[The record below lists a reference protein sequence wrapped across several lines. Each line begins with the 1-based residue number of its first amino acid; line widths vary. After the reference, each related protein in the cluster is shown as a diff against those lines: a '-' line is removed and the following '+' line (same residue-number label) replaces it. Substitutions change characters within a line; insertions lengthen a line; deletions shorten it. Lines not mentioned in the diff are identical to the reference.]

1 MSRIQPP
8 AFASEIFDLTMKG
21 LEAGL
26 KPQDLKYRG
35 ERTRLVIGDRN
46 VVREFVTVNP
56 GTGGGGGLTRI
67 GSDNLFMVYAHVA
80 HDCLVGHHTIFANG
94 ATLAGHVEVGD
105 WATIGAFSGVHQFC
119 RVGTHSFVGGYTV
132 VTKDV
137 LPYSKTVGNR
147 ACIYGVN
154 SLGLTRRG
162 FDPERMARYDRRK
175 IAHLLQD
182 PGIVRNRQ
190 KVNAAIGNARAFL
203 EFQER
208 GASFGDFLWGFVGG
222 APKQY
227 RRRAVRDLPARSR
240 ESDAMSAALVQRG
253 FRFVGPTICYAFM
266 QAVGMVNDH
275 LVTCFRHAEV
285 ERLSRAAR

>member
-1 MSRIQPP
+1 MIRRCWAGDDDPLMLAYHDAEWGVP
-8 AFASEIFDLTMKG
+8 LRGDRDLFAKLVLDGFQ
-21 LEAGL
+21 AGL
-26 KPQDLKYRG
+26 SWR
-35 ERTRLVIGDRN
+35 VILHKRA
-46 VVREFVTVNP
+46 RF
-56 GTGGGGGLTRI
+56 
-67 GSDNLFMVYAHVA
+67 
-80 HDCLVGHHTIFANG
+80 
-94 ATLAGHVEVGD
+94 LA
-105 WATIGAFSGVHQFC
+105 AF
-119 RVGTHSFVGGYTV
+119 
-132 VTKDV
+132 D
-137 LPYSKTVGNR
+137 
-147 ACIYGVN
+147 
-154 SLGLTRRG
+154 G

-175 IAHLLQD
+175 IAQLLQD

-203 EFQER
+203 KFQEG

-275 LVTCFRHAEV
+275 LVTCFRHAE
-285 ERLSRAAR
+285 LGGRA